1 MSEQKLAKY
10 TTRFLNDEGW
20 DVYKEVQV
28 QTVGPRADLVAVRRR
43 RVWVVETKMNLNLK
57 LLSQA
62 WRWLSYAH
70 FVSVAV
76 PKRIRA
82 EPFTNLIL
90 KDYGIGCLEITKNYV
105 WEEIPARR
113 NRKPMGLDRL
123 VATLREE
130 HKHQVSGRTHVP
142 FLTPWKLFFTDLKA
156 IVHRHPGL
164 TLQRAIRSIGHT
176 LDKSDDVIKNHVIQE
191 ILQGRVQG
199 VKLER
204 RGNWWRIWPDE
215 H

>member
-1 MSEQKLAKY
+1 
-10 TTRFLNDEGW
+10 
-20 DVYKEVQV
+20 
-28 QTVGPRADLVAVRRR
+28 
-43 RVWVVETKMNLNLK
+43 
-57 LLSQA
+57 
-62 WRWLSYAH
+62 
-70 FVSVAV
+70 
-76 PKRIRA
+76 
-82 EPFTNLIL
+82 
-90 KDYGIGCLEITKNYV
+90 
-105 WEEIPARR
+105 
-113 NRKPMGLDRL
+113 MGLDRL